1 VPHETINNSLL
12 LHARG
17 VLKKEPL
24 VYLCV
29 RLAIRRCGHSN
40 QHGDGRGRFTQAVL
54 MAIVLC
60 AAILTTAP
68 TMAQRSLPTPGSTW
82 GEIHFPGSALPEDS
96 DNLILEGAVEQGVD
110 FFPITEDTLLN
121 FFGSLDYSVD
131 TEGFDWYRRLEL
143 GVGFKL
149 RHYLSD
155 TTVVSVGVKYEVEKY
170 FVDERTANG
179 FQLFSNWF
187 SSWQLRN
194 SDHDSDE
201 PVRPLGFPG
210 ITWGEIRYPG
220 TQLPLDEDNLIF
232 DGYVEQ
238 GVDWANWGK
247 WGTFNFYANL
257 DFITDTED
265 LPWNNSIAYGAGVKL
280 KKLVGSN
287 MLLQFGIEAMHE
299 RRWVSD
305 QDNDVIFVY
314 LNWSGW
320 WDPRAIRLDL
330 PE

>member
-1 VPHETINNSLL
+1 MSLQRIAFPQISRLTYKAPGGWLFSRASVSLL
-12 LHARG
+12 M
-17 VLKKEPL
+17 VLFSSL
-24 VYLCV
+24 
-29 RLAIRRCGHSN
+29 
-40 QHGDGRGRFTQAVL
+40 
-54 MAIVLC
+54 
-60 AAILTTAP
+60 LTLLTAP
-68 TMAQRSLPTPGSTW
+68 AIAQKSLPTPGSTW

-96 DNLILEGAVEQGVD
+96 DNLILEGAVLQGVD
-110 FFPITEDTLLN
+110 FLPITENTVLD
-121 FFGSLDYSVD
+121 FFGSLDYSLD

-143 GVGFKL
+143 GIGFKL

-155 TTVVSVGVKYEVEKY
+155 TAIIAAGIKYEVEKY
-170 FVDERTANG
+170 FVDERTAQG

-187 SSWQLRN
+187 NSWQLPG
-194 SDHDSDE
+194 SDQRSADTLS
-201 PVRPLGFPG
+201 PLGFPG

-220 TQLPLDEDNLIF
+220 TQLPLDESNLIL

-238 GVDWANWGK
+238 GVDWMDWGK

-265 LPWNNSIAYGAGVKL
+265 LAWNNSIAYGAGVKL
-280 KKLVGSN
+280 KKLIGDNV
-287 MLLQFGIEAMHE
+287 LLQYGIEAVHE
-299 RRWVSD
+299 RRWIND
-305 QDNDVIFVY
+305 QNNDVIFVY

>member
-1 VPHETINNSLL
+1 VPQYTINISLL
-12 LHARG
+12 FQARG
-17 VLKKEPL
+17 VLKKEL
-24 VYLCV
+24 LEYLSV
-29 RLAIRRCGHSN
+29 RRTIRRCGHSN
-40 QHGDGRGRFTQAVL
+40 QHGDGRGRVPHAVL

-60 AAILTTAP
+60 AAILITVPA
-68 TMAQRSLPTPGSTW
+68 MAQRSLPTPGSTW

-96 DNLILEGAVEQGVD
+96 DNFILEGAVEQGVD
-110 FFPITEDTLLN
+110 FFPITKDTILN

-155 TTVVSVGVKYEVEKY
+155 TTIISVGAKYEVEKY

-194 SDHDSDE
+194 SDHHSGE

-238 GVDWANWGK
+238 GVDWAHWGR

-287 MLLQFGIEAMHE
+287 VLLQFGIEAVHE